1 MDAIQKSLNIFFI
14 TDKNYTLPKEKESII
29 IQKYFDVSKSR
40 FFSFTIQNN
49 ELFLILN
56 QNTFGSAFFGNTV
69 ITEPR
74 YFILKKF
81 NPIWIL
87 IQIIYYDY
95 SKEDANEKNKK
106 INTND
111 FIDTNAIIQK
121 YEDILKTYRKSI
133 DLFNNNFESISKSSL
148 NFVKYIF
155 DKYSNNIELI
165 AEIKEIDNI
174 GDKEKRICAKRC
186 ESKVYN
192 YLNSKVNLNSEENKE
207 VQNSGAINEDEKEIL
222 TKRKIYE
229 KITILEPFLPNDL
242 YKDYLKYKHIDFLN
256 EDEISVLS
264 NESEN
269 KNKNK
274 NNKRKHE
281 ESKDNQKKKNR
292 KKNKEEP
299 VISKGQTNLLSFC
312 KKKE

>member
-1 MDAIQKSLNIFFI
+1 MASIQNTMNAFFI

-29 IQKYFDVSKSR
+29 IHKYFDISKSR

-49 ELFLILN
+49 DLFLILN

-69 ITEPR
+69 ITEPK

-87 IQIIYYDY
+87 IQIIYYDN
-95 SKEDANEKNKK
+95 SKEDSKEKNKN
-106 INTND
+106 IITND

-121 YEDILKTYRKSI
+121 YEDILKTFATKI
-133 DLFNNNFESISKSSL
+133 DLFNNNFDSISKSSL

-155 DKYSNNIELI
+155 DKYSSSIELI
-165 AEIKEIDNI
+165 AEIKEIGNNDDN
-174 GDKEKRICAKRC
+174 EKRICAKRC
-186 ESKVYN
+186 QSKVYN
-192 YLNSKVNLNSEENKE
+192 YLNLKVNLNSEESKE
-207 VQNSGAINEDEKEIL
+207 VDNSGAINEDEKEIL

-242 YKDYLKYKHIDFLN
+242 YKDYLKYKHIDFIN
-256 EDEISVLS
+256 EDELSALS
-264 NESEN
+264 NESE
-269 KNKNK
+269 NKNK

-292 KKNKEEP
+292 KKNKEES
-299 VISKGQTNLLSFC
+299 VISKNQKTIASFFNNN
-312 KKKE
+312 K

>member
-1 MDAIQKSLNIFFI
+1 MDSIQNSMNIFFI
-14 TDKNYTLPKEKESII
+14 TDKNYTLPKEKESITI
-29 IQKYFDVSKSR
+29 HKYFDVSKSR
-40 FFSFTIQNN
+40 FFSFIIQNN
-49 ELFLILN
+49 DLFLILN

-69 ITEPR
+69 ITEPK

-87 IQIIYYDY
+87 IQIIYYDN
-95 SKEDANEKNKK
+95 SKEDAKEKNKK

-121 YEDILKTYRKSI
+121 YEDILKTFATKF
-133 DLFNNNFESISKSSL
+133 DLFNNNFDSISKSSL
-148 NFVKYIF
+148 SFVKYIF
-155 DKYSNNIELI
+155 DKYSNNIESI
-165 AEIKEIDNI
+165 AEIKEIGNNGDNY
-174 GDKEKRICAKRC
+174 KRICAKRC

-192 YLNSKVNLNSEENKE
+192 YLNSKVNLTSEESKE
-207 VQNSGAINEDEKEIL
+207 IENSGAINEDEKEIL

-256 EDEISVLS
+256 EDDISVLS
-264 NESEN
+264 NESE
-269 KNKNK
+269 KKNK

-281 ESKDNQKKKNR
+281 ESQDNKRKKSR

-299 VISKGQTNLLSFC
+299 VISKNQKNITLFFG
-312 KKKE
+312 KKE

>member
-1 MDAIQKSLNIFFI
+1 MESIQNTINAFFI

-29 IQKYFDVSKSR
+29 IHKYFDVSKSR
-40 FFSFTIQNN
+40 FFSFTIQSN

-87 IQIIYYDY
+87 IQIIYYDN

-121 YEDILKTYRKSI
+121 YEDILKTFATKF
-133 DLFNNNFESISKSSL
+133 DLFNNNFDSISKSSL
-148 NFVKYIF
+148 SFVKYIF
-155 DKYSNNIELI
+155 DKYSNNIESI
-165 AEIKEIDNI
+165 AEIKEIGNNGDN
-174 GDKEKRICAKRC
+174 DKRICAKRC

-192 YLNSKVNLNSEENKE
+192 YLNSKVNLNSEESKE
-207 VQNSGAINEDEKEIL
+207 IENSGAINEDEKEIL

-256 EDEISVLS
+256 EDDISVLS
-264 NESEN
+264 NESE
-269 KNKNK
+269 KKNK

-281 ESKDNQKKKNR
+281 ESKDNQKKKSR

-299 VISKGQTNLLSFC
+299 VISKNQKNITLFFG
-312 KKKE
+312 KKE

>member
-1 MDAIQKSLNIFFI
+1 MDSIQNSMNIFFI
-14 TDKNYTLPKEKESII
+14 TDKNYTLPKEKESITI
-29 IQKYFDVSKSR
+29 HKYFDVSKSR

-49 ELFLILN
+49 DLFLILN

-69 ITEPR
+69 ITEPK

-87 IQIIYYDY
+87 IQIIYYDN
-95 SKEDANEKNKK
+95 SKEDTKEKNKK

-121 YEDILKTYRKSI
+121 YEDILKTFATKF
-133 DLFNNNFESISKSSL
+133 DLFNNNFDSISKSSL
-148 NFVKYIF
+148 SFVKYIF
-155 DKYSNNIELI
+155 DKYSNNIESI
-165 AEIKEIDNI
+165 AEIKEIGNNGDN
-174 GDKEKRICAKRC
+174 DKRICAKRC

-192 YLNSKVNLNSEENKE
+192 YLNSKVNLNSEESKE
-207 VQNSGAINEDEKEIL
+207 IENSGAINEDEKEIL

-256 EDEISVLS
+256 EDDISVLS
-264 NESEN
+264 NESE
-269 KNKNK
+269 KKNK

-281 ESKDNQKKKNR
+281 ESKDNQKKKSR

-299 VISKGQTNLLSFC
+299 VISKNQKNITLFFG
-312 KKKE
+312 KKE

>member
-1 MDAIQKSLNIFFI
+1 MASIQNTMNTFFI
-14 TDKNYTLPKEKESII
+14 TDKNYILPKEKESII
-29 IQKYFDVSKSR
+29 IHKYFDISKSR

-49 ELFLILN
+49 DLFLILN

-69 ITEPR
+69 ITEPK

-87 IQIIYYDY
+87 IQIIYYDN
-95 SKEDANEKNKK
+95 SKEDSKEKNKN
-106 INTND
+106 IITND

-121 YEDILKTYRKSI
+121 YEDILKTFATKI
-133 DLFNNNFESISKSSL
+133 DLFNNNFDSVSKSSL

-155 DKYSNNIELI
+155 DKYSSSIELI
-165 AEIKEIDNI
+165 AEIKEIGNNDDN
-174 GDKEKRICAKRC
+174 DKRICAKRC
-186 ESKVYN
+186 QSKVYN
-192 YLNSKVNLNSEENKE
+192 YLNLKVNLNSEESKE
-207 VQNSGAINEDEKEIL
+207 VDNSGAINEDEKEIL

-256 EDEISVLS
+256 EDELSALS
-264 NESEN
+264 NESE
-269 KNKNK
+269 NKNK

-292 KKNKEEP
+292 KKNKEEQVVP
-299 VISKGQTNLLSFC
+299 KNQKPIDLFF
-312 KKKE
+312 KK

>member
-1 MDAIQKSLNIFFI
+1 LESIQNTINAFFI

-29 IQKYFDVSKSR
+29 IHKYFDVSKSR

-49 ELFLILN
+49 DLFLILN

-87 IQIIYYDY
+87 IQIIYYDN
-95 SKEDANEKNKK
+95 SKEDTKEINKK

-121 YEDILKTYRKSI
+121 YEDILKTFGTKI
-133 DLFNNNFESISKSSL
+133 DLFNNNFDSISKSSL

-165 AEIKEIDNI
+165 AEIKEIDNN

-207 VQNSGAINEDEKEIL
+207 IENSGAINEDEKEIL

-281 ESKDNQKKKNR
+281 ESTENQKKKNR

-299 VISKGQTNLLSFC
+299 VISKGQKTINLFFDN
-312 KKKE
+312 KK

>member
-1 MDAIQKSLNIFFI
+1 MDSIQNSMNIFFI
-14 TDKNYTLPKEKESII
+14 TDKNYTLPKEKESITI
-29 IQKYFDVSKSR
+29 HKYFDVSKSR

-49 ELFLILN
+49 DLFLILN

-69 ITEPR
+69 ITEPK

-87 IQIIYYDY
+87 IQIIYYDN
-95 SKEDANEKNKK
+95 SKEDTKEKNKK

-121 YEDILKTYRKSI
+121 YEDILKTFATKF
-133 DLFNNNFESISKSSL
+133 DLFNNNFDSISKSSL
-148 NFVKYIF
+148 SFVKYIF
-155 DKYSNNIELI
+155 DKYSNNIESI
-165 AEIKEIDNI
+165 AEIKEIGNNGDN
-174 GDKEKRICAKRC
+174 DKRICAKRC

-192 YLNSKVNLNSEENKE
+192 YLNSKVNLNSEESKE
-207 VQNSGAINEDEKEIL
+207 IENSGAINEDEKEIL

-256 EDEISVLS
+256 EDDISVLS
-264 NESEN
+264 NESE
-269 KNKNK
+269 KKNK

-281 ESKDNQKKKNR
+281 ENKDNQKKKSR

-299 VISKGQTNLLSFC
+299 VISKNQKDITLFFG
-312 KKKE
+312 KKE

>member
-1 MDAIQKSLNIFFI
+1 MDSIQNSMNIFFI
-14 TDKNYTLPKEKESII
+14 TDKNYTLPKEKESITI
-29 IQKYFDVSKSR
+29 HKYFDVSKSR

-49 ELFLILN
+49 DLFLILN

-69 ITEPR
+69 ITEPK

-87 IQIIYYDY
+87 IQIIYYDN
-95 SKEDANEKNKK
+95 SKEDTREKNKK

-121 YEDILKTYRKSI
+121 YEDILKTFATKF
-133 DLFNNNFESISKSSL
+133 DLFNNNFDSISKSSL
-148 NFVKYIF
+148 SFVKYIF
-155 DKYSNNIELI
+155 DKYSNNIESI
-165 AEIKEIDNI
+165 AEIKEIGNNGDN
-174 GDKEKRICAKRC
+174 DKRICAKRC
-186 ESKVYN
+186 KSKVYN
-192 YLNSKVNLNSEENKE
+192 YLNSKVNLNSEESKE
-207 VQNSGAINEDEKEIL
+207 IENSGAINEDEKEIL

-256 EDEISVLS
+256 EDDISVLS
-264 NESEN
+264 NESE
-269 KNKNK
+269 KKNK

-281 ESKDNQKKKNR
+281 ESKDNQRKKSR

-299 VISKGQTNLLSFC
+299 VISKNQKDITLFFG
-312 KKKE
+312 KKE

>member
-1 MDAIQKSLNIFFI
+1 MDSIQNTMNAFFI
-14 TDKNYTLPKEKESII
+14 TDKNYTLPKENENII
-29 IQKYFDVSKSR
+29 IKKYFDVSKSR

-49 ELFLILN
+49 ELFIILN

-69 ITEPR
+69 ITEPK

-87 IQIIYYDY
+87 IQIIYYDK
-95 SKEDANEKNKK
+95 SKEDSKQKNKE
-106 INTND
+106 ITTND

-121 YEDILKTYRKSI
+121 YEDILKKFEKN
-133 DLFNNNFESISKSSL
+133 DLFNNNFDSISKSSL

-155 DKYSNNIELI
+155 DNYSKNIELI
-165 AEIKEIDNI
+165 AETKEIDNI
-174 GDKEKRICAKRC
+174 SDNGKRICAKRC

-192 YLNSKVNLNSEENKE
+192 YLNLKVNLNSEENKE
-207 VQNSGAINEDEKEIL
+207 IENSGAMNEEEKEIL

-256 EDEISVLS
+256 DDEISILS
-264 NESEN
+264 NESDI
-269 KNKNK
+269 KNK

-281 ESKDNQKKKNR
+281 ESKDDKKKKNR

-299 VISKGQTNLLSFC
+299 NISKNQTIISSFFTNNTN
-312 KKKE
+312 K

>member
-242 YKDYLKYKHIDFLN
+242 YKDYLKYKHIDFFN

-269 KNKNK
+269 KKK

>member
-1 MDAIQKSLNIFFI
+1 MDLIQKTMNTFFI

-40 FFSFTIQNN
+40 FFSFIIQNN

-69 ITEPR
+69 ITEPK

-87 IQIIYYDY
+87 IQIIYYDN
-95 SKEDANEKNKK
+95 SKKDSKEKNKN

-111 FIDTNAIIQK
+111 FVDTNAIIQK
-121 YEDILKTYRKSI
+121 YEDILKTFEKNI
-133 DLFNNNFESISKSSL
+133 DLFNNNFESVSKSSL

-155 DKYSNNIELI
+155 DNYSNNIDLI
-165 AEIKEIDNI
+165 AEIKEIENN
-174 GDKEKRICAKRC
+174 GDSERRICAKRC

-192 YLNSKVNLNSEENKE
+192 YLNSKVNLNSEESKE
-207 VQNSGAINEDEKEIL
+207 IENSGAINEDEKDIL

-229 KITILEPFLPNDL
+229 KITILEPFLPNNL

-264 NESEN
+264 NESE
-269 KNKNK
+269 NKNK

-299 VISKGQTNLLSFC
+299 VISKNQKTIASFFGN
-312 KKKE
+312 K

>member
-1 MDAIQKSLNIFFI
+1 MDSIQNSMNIFFI
-14 TDKNYTLPKEKESII
+14 TDKNYTLPKEKESITI
-29 IQKYFDVSKSR
+29 HKYFDVSKSR

-49 ELFLILN
+49 DLFLILN

-69 ITEPR
+69 ITEPK

-87 IQIIYYDY
+87 IQIIYYDN
-95 SKEDANEKNKK
+95 SKEDTKEKNKK

-121 YEDILKTYRKSI
+121 YEDILKTFATKF
-133 DLFNNNFESISKSSL
+133 DLFNNNFDSISKSSL
-148 NFVKYIF
+148 SFVKYIF
-155 DKYSNNIELI
+155 DKYSNNIESI
-165 AEIKEIDNI
+165 AEIKEIGNNGDN
-174 GDKEKRICAKRC
+174 DKRICAKRC

-192 YLNSKVNLNSEENKE
+192 YLNSKVNLNSEESKE
-207 VQNSGAINEDEKEIL
+207 IENSGAINEDEKEIL

-256 EDEISVLS
+256 EDDISVLS
-264 NESEN
+264 NESE
-269 KNKNK
+269 KKNK

-281 ESKDNQKKKNR
+281 ESKDNQKKKSR

-299 VISKGQTNLLSFC
+299 VISKNQKDITLFFG
-312 KKKE
+312 KKE